1 MAGEHCSDCR
11 FFVNHE
17 YMGVC
22 RRYPTHVNRS
32 KNEWCGEFSL
42 AKQTLTPVNPGGFLP
57 IVGET
62 SENLDI
68 LKPRRGRPP
77 KDKE

>member
-1 MAGEHCSDCR
+1 MTDLHCSDCR

-17 YMGVC
+17 IMGVC
-22 RRYPTHVNRS
+22 KRYPVHTNHS
-32 KNEWCGEFSL
+32 KNDWCGEHSL
-42 AKQTLTPVNPGGFLP
+42 AKGLAPALSGGFLP

-62 SENLDI
+62 SEKLDI

>member
-32 KNEWCGEFSL
+32 KNEWCGEFATNL
-42 AKQTLTPVNPGGFLP
+42 VALPV
-57 IVGET
+57 IGET

>member
-1 MAGEHCSDCR
+1 MTGQHCSDCR

-32 KNEWCGEFSL
+32 KNEWCGEHS
-42 AKQTLTPVNPGGFLP
+42 PVIVALP
-57 IVGET
+57 IIGET
-62 SENLDI
+62 SEKLDI